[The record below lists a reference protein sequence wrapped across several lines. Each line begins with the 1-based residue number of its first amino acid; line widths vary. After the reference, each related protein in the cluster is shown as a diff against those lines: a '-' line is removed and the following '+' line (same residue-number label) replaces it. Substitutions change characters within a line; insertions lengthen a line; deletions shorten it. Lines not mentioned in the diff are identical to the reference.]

1 MSLARKHRDRT
12 LASQM
17 ASAPALESG
26 LSPSASDSGT
36 PAERAA
42 ASFAMRLQHD
52 LRRLKE
58 IQSIERRID
67 VKREMLPDY
76 ADWVGGLLTGGS
88 DAGHGAAEDVLPT
101 IMVWRIDVGDFDG
114 ALELADHVIRH
125 DVPLPSR
132 YNRTAPALIAEEIA
146 DAAIKAQT
154 ARLPFRLD
162 VLEHVE
168 ELTADADMHD
178 QIRAKLQKA
187 LGSELARTAEEIDPT
202 TPGFATAAGAA
213 LAPLRRAVALHD
225 RVGVAGVIKR
235 LEKAVLAQAKASPSE
250 PPTNT
255 NTAGTAG

>member
-1 MSLARKHRDRT
+1 MILARKHRDRI

-17 ASAPALESG
+17 ASAPVMEGGLSTPALE
-26 LSPSASDSGT
+26 SGT

-42 ASFAMRLQHD
+42 ASVAMRLQHD

-67 VKREMLPDY
+67 VKREMLPEY
-76 ADWVGGLLTGGS
+76 ADWVAGLVAGGR

-101 IMVWRIDVGDFDG
+101 IMVWRIDVGDYDG
-114 ALELADHVIRH
+114 ALELADHVMRY
-125 DVPLPSR
+125 DVALPAR

-154 ARLPFRLD
+154 GRLPFRLD
-162 VLEHVE
+162 VIEHVAQ
-168 ELTADADMHD
+168 LTADADMHD

-187 LGSELARTAEEIDPT
+187 LGSELARRAEEIDQT
-202 TPGFATAAGAA
+202 TPAFVIAAVEA

-235 LEKAVLAQAKASPSE
+235 LEKAITTSSKPTPAE
-250 PPTNT
+250 PTNT
-255 NTAGTAG
+255 NTAGAAG